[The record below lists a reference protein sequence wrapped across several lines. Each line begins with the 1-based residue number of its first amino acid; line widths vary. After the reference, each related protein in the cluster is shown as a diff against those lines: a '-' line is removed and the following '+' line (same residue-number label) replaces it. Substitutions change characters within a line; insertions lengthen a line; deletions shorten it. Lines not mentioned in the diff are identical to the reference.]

1 MARIKEGDMW
11 RWLSVS
17 EETLLLH
24 SDLDQFVGHISLPN
38 GVGAADAVTDDEIY
52 GLPVLDG
59 KSPEE
64 LVSIITREC
73 NVRST
78 TYTSLMEYRHNALKE
93 LWFVLLE
100 KEKNQTNKK
109 QDDAV
114 SSGNGAKTT
123 QKGEGFASR
132 VSLVLIFP
140 ILKSLCRI
148 DPKLSQETAGLL
160 LESLQACD
168 PLSLSS
174 EPSDCINGLENILC
188 SWLKSAREDGDLEE
202 DVRERQLQTAAS
214 ALVALAVAV

>member
-1 MARIKEGDMW
+1 MW

-17 EETLLLH
+17 EDTLLLH
-24 SDLDQFVGHISLPN
+24 SDLNHFVGHISLPT
-38 GVGAADAVTDDEIY
+38 GIGADGADGGTNDELY

-59 KSPEE
+59 KTPTE
-64 LVSIITREC
+64 LVDIITREC

-78 TYTSLMEYRHNALKE
+78 TYNSLMEYRYNAMTELWCVLKE
-93 LWFVLLE
+93 
-100 KEKNQTNKK
+100 KQKNSINRK
-109 QDDAV
+109 QDDV
-114 SSGNGAKTT
+114 MPSGGVAKST

-140 ILKSLCRI
+140 LLKSLCKI
-148 DPKLSQETAGLL
+148 DPELSQETAGLL

-168 PLSLSS
+168 PLSLCS

-188 SWLKSAREDGDLEE
+188 SWLKSAREDRNLEKSIK
-202 DVRERQLQTAAS
+202 ERQIQTAAS